1 MSELVFR
8 EGFWVRANNVEQ
20 DLVIV
25 RDIVQG
31 DAYRTALLSGPAFNV
46 VVDIGAH
53 IGTFAVLWHA
63 KNPSARIVCVEACPD
78 NIPALQ
84 ENVGSFATVIHAACT
99 YQKQPLGLLNAVRP
113 QCEST
118 GGSMVVPLDQLDTA
132 RGQPG
137 YRYWRDARPMPVV
150 TLEDT
155 MATLGVDR
163 IDLLKLD
170 CEGSEIDILA
180 NTPSRERIR
189 FVIGEF
195 LAGGSGKS
203 CRSFLSLQVVPVI
216 PAVAGR
222 AGRAARAENRLPCRN
237 SDYGGVRTANA
248 AVGGRFF

>member
-8 EGFWVRANNVEQ
+8 EGFWVRADNVEQ
-20 DLVIV
+20 DLVVV
-25 RDIVQG
+25 RDIVRD

-46 VVDIGAH
+46 VVDVGAH

-63 KNPSARIVCVEACPD
+63 KHPSARIVCVEACPE

-84 ENVGSFATVIHAACT
+84 KNVGSFATVIHAACT

-137 YRYWRDARPMPVV
+137 YQFWRDARPMPVV
-150 TLEDT
+150 TLEEI
-155 MATLGVDR
+155 MAMLGVDH
-163 IDLLKLD
+163 IDLVSSIAK
-170 CEGSEIDILA
+170 EIDILA

-222 AGRAARAENRLPCRN
+222 AGRAARAENRVCPASEERPWL
-237 SDYGGVRTANA
+237 AIE
-248 AVGGRFF
+248 